1 MLMNMGFFQ
10 NLSEKKKRIL
20 RCIILTISAIT
31 PFLIPLIRFSKT
43 AIVRDWGYFNGLSLV
58 VHSSILHYRV
68 FPIHNPWILG
78 GLDILA
84 NPQSRVFSP
93 FVIYDILFTAPF
105 ANLFALITLAI
116 VGSFGFYQLITY
128 LKINKTIAV
137 VGSIIFIH
145 ASWFTL
151 HFSEGHIIFGSF
163 MLIGLAFYYILRIQE
178 RNFKI
183 YYALLNAFFILDGAI
198 YAFIFTNMLL
208 VSAIIVCTNDLNPLT
223 FIKSLYK
230 QWKTTLISI
239 FIFVSLS
246 SAKLLPFLWL
256 HKTRDPILE
265 YVKLPFRYLLHCL
278 FDPFQDILKEVNGIS
293 IPFSFHEVG
302 VYIGVLGLSLIIAY
316 LVMVRKKMFISY
328 ILIAA
333 FFFWVG
339 SGWIYRINPW
349 RLFQIIPIVHNAH
362 VQTRLFIIPYLI
374 FVIILCYALDHYKT
388 LLRPVFIYSIIV
400 FLILESLF
408 VSSYPFYRVFSFDD
422 STCKTEIFNKLI
434 TSTTINK
441 TVKNAAEGWG
451 FDFTHYFDTNTG
463 AKNAGEP
470 ALVRGDIKSVE
481 DSTYKGEIYL
491 TKGKGTATILSYTP
505 GNIYI
510 KYKLDT
516 ISEIQLNTNYLLGW
530 KTDNKNI
537 QISKSNG
544 LVTLKPSNL
553 SGEAIILYRPTYL
566 YIIFPLFFVGLITS
580 IIVLIKRK

>member
-1 MLMNMGFFQ
+1 MNMGFFR

-31 PFLIPLIRFSKT
+31 PFLIPLIRFSQT

-93 FVIYDILFTAPF
+93 FVIYDILFTAPY

-116 VGSFGFYQLITY
+116 VGSFGFYLLITY
-128 LKINKTIAV
+128 LEIDKTIAV

-178 RNFKI
+178 KNFKI

-198 YAFIFTNMLL
+198 YAFIFTNILL
-208 VSAIIVCTNDLNPLT
+208 IAAITVCTNDLNPLT
-223 FIKSLYK
+223 FIISLYK

-293 IPFSFHEVG
+293 IPFNFHEVG

-316 LVMVRKKMFISY
+316 LIMVRKKMFISY

-374 FVIILCYALDHYKT
+374 FVIILCYALDHYKN
-388 LLRPVFIYSIIV
+388 LLRPTFLYSIIV
-400 FLILESLF
+400 FLIIESLF
-408 VSSYPFYRVFSFDD
+408 VSSYPFYRVFSFDH
-422 STCKTEIFNKLI
+422 STCKAEIFNKLI

-441 TVKNAAEGWG
+441 TVKNATEGWG

-470 ALVRGDIKSVE
+470 ALVRGDIKTVE
-481 DSTYKGEIYL
+481 DSAYKGEIYL

-505 GNIYI
+505 GNIHI

-530 KTDNKNI
+530 KTDNENI
-537 QISKSNG
+537 TISKSNG
-544 LVTLKPSNL
+544 LVTLKPCNL
-553 SGEAIILYRPTYL
+553 SGEAVILYRPTYL
-566 YIIFPLFFVGLITS
+566 YIIFPLFFIGLITS